1 MNIFLL
7 DLIFFLHFKESIG
20 KTNCKGVLIMSCYHW
35 RHNRSD
41 TMKDLHHV
49 MGSKLTMVLVTG
61 ALVYLGAKTIHHM
74 MMDD

>member
-1 MNIFLL
+1 
-7 DLIFFLHFKESIG
+7 
-20 KTNCKGVLIMSCYHW
+20 MSCYHW
-35 RHNRSD
+35 RHNRSN